1 MKPAPRE
8 GFSLLEVLM
17 ATSILLGSV
26 IVLNQLAEIGRK
38 NAADAQDLSTAQL
51 LCETRL
57 NELVSGLA
65 QIEPVEDE
73 PIVGAPGWIL
83 SVDVEPLDRNAAA
96 GSTGSAGMLELAALR
111 VTVARE
117 PSEGRRSAAFTLVRW
132 VPDTITPR
140 SPDRPADTN
149 HAPESSP
156 GIAGRL

>member
-65 QIEPVEDE
+65 QIEPVDEE
-73 PIVGAPGWIL
+73 PIVGAP
-83 SVDVEPLDRNAAA
+83 
-96 GSTGSAGMLELAALR
+96 
-111 VTVARE
+111 
-117 PSEGRRSAAFTLVRW
+117 
-132 VPDTITPR
+132 
-140 SPDRPADTN
+140 
-149 HAPESSP
+149 
-156 GIAGRL
+156 

>member
-1 MKPAPRE
+1 MKPASRG

-57 NELVSGLA
+57 NELLA
-65 QIEPVEDE
+65 GHEPIEPIDQE
-73 PIVGAPGWIL
+73 PIMEAPGWVL
-83 SVDVEPLDRNAAA
+83 SVDVSPIESKEAQRADA
-96 GSTGSAGMLELAALR
+96 LAALR

-117 PSEGRRSAAFTLVRW
+117 ALAGKTSNGFTLVRW
-132 VPDTITPR
+132 IPDPAGNR
-140 SPDRPADTN
+140 SQNRPIN
-149 HAPESSP
+149 NSP
-156 GIAGRL
+156 PFEHPGEFAGRL